1 MTCPITKAAQKR
13 SYANFEGF
21 KEKFSGVS
29 AVPANTVLPVISGTA
44 TVGETL
50 TVANGTGTV
59 PSQYVPFDIV
69 TSSGLTLAN
78 GADM

>member
-1 MTCPITKAAQKR
+1 MPITKAAQKR

-21 KEKFSGVS
+21 EEKFSGVP
-29 AVPANTVLPVISGTA
+29 AVPANTVLPAISGIA

-69 TSSGLTLAN
+69 TSN
-78 GADM
+78 G